1 MIIYITLS
9 LEKGN
14 YKVIKSSVNGRA
26 MPFNSLESIV
36 K

>member
-9 LEKGN
+9 LEKDN